1 MMSNIEEWVISLGLI
16 VLVLRQIRGKQLTP
30 MSLLWPVALVVW
42 AAFEYL
48 GDVPGYT
55 SDWTFVVALGV
66 VGLAFGIGCGALTK
80 VYNDTKVVMAKATGG
95 AAALWI
101 IGMAGRLVFGLY
113 ASNGGGNTI
122 AKISDQLSL
131 HSANTW
137 ATALITM
144 SLCEVLSRTLVLLLR
159 YWKASATL
167 KFERAES
174 RSPNSVRAPRRSK
187 SFG

>member
-1 MMSNIEEWVISLGLI
+1 MNIEDWAISLGLI

-48 GDVPGYT
+48 GNVPGHA
-55 SDWTFVVALGV
+55 SDWIFVVALGV
-66 VGLAFGIGCGALTK
+66 IGLAFGIGCGALTK
-80 VYNDTKVVMAKATGG
+80 VYSNTKVVMAKATGA

-101 IGMAGRLVFGLY
+101 IGMAGRLVFGLF
-113 ASNGGGNTI
+113 AENGGGSTI
-122 AKISDQLSL
+122 AKLSTQLNL
-131 HSANTW
+131 HSDTTW

-159 YWKASATL
+159 YRKVSATL
-167 KFERAES
+167 KVELAGS
-174 RSPNSVRAPRRSK
+174 GSPVQVTSVH
-187 SFG
+187 